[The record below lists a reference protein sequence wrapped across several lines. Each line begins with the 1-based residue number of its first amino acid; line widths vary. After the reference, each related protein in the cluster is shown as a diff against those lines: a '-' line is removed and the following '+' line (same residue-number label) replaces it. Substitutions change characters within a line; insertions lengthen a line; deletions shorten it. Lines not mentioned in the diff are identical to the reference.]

1 MPVDKFGRMSDL
13 KTKDTGVSL
22 TYINNNYVR
31 SNGETP
37 LTGSLDMRGNTLY
50 NVADPVNPQD
60 VVTKVYVDNT
70 KGSGVIGRKTKDG
83 VSIKENL
90 DFLGKQRIKNLPD
103 PVNDHDAATK
113 EYVDT
118 TTTPFLK
125 LDQTKYNTK
134 GDIDMGGQFTVLNV
148 KTPID
153 DNHIVDKKYVDEM
166 DNLNSAFAFK
176 NGAYYA
182 KGGIIMRKNKLGGLR
197 EPMQDGEA
205 ANKKYVDDT
214 TKNLFIDEN
223 DNIAFGLNV
232 DMEGNQILG
241 LPEPATDQEP
251 ATKKYVDDLQTQNVD
266 EKGNIKFGRSINLD
280 RNRIFSM
287 KEPTKPSEGANKKYV
302 DDTITKRLQE
312 EKDNFLPQ
320 DPATKEYVDEAIK
333 QVAGGDILVSKEG
346 VFIKANGHYR
356 ATAPLDIDNH
366 KMENLP
372 DPVDDKDAVNK
383 KYIDGIVENLTLKQ
397 GLIRENGGFNLVDS
411 YINMNFNNIRNVG
424 LPKHEA
430 DAVPFGFVDD
440 KIKAVE
446 EKIQKIKEKSEE
458 RPFLKE
464 NGNYQASTSINMN
477 FNKLLNLQ
485 KPTEPYDAVT
495 KDYVDYVE
503 KEIKEKI
510 EKRKHLIAVHARYCG
525 DLKNGKYQFKF
536 NGGNFENCEE
546 IVGQYEDFKGSITGF
561 VMPHSGG
568 IKKIIC
574 EVLTFRSSRD
584 ILEFFYFVLL
594 TNYKKKNLQLSDFWF
609 LEKFNYKNIEDIL
622 KKGFDDFFKK
632 LTKYSKDNE
641 NVLRRDDRVTPII
654 MDITTDFQIVKFEK
668 IFKSESYNSQPS
680 KPEIITS
687 VFMEK
692 METKALI
699 FLQHMIGNGVI
710 ERRTNNGYFNLSEGD
725 VINIKTFTKNPPFI
739 NIDDLKGEE
748 FVLNKFD
755 DFVKTGL
762 NYNFTFLIELDPL

>member
-31 SNGETP
+31 SDGKTP

-90 DFLGKQRIKNLPD
+90 DFLGKQKIKNLPD

-118 TTTPFLK
+118 TTVPFLK

-153 DNHIVDKKYVDEM
+153 DNHITDKKYVDEM
-166 DNLNSAFAFK
+166 DNLKSAFDFK
-176 NGAYYA
+176 NGSYYA
-182 KGGIIMRKNKLGGLR
+182 KNVIIMRKNKLGGLR
-197 EPMQDGEA
+197 EPLQDGEA
-205 ANKKYVDDT
+205 ANKKYVDD
-214 TKNLFIDEN
+214 KIHNLFLDEN

-232 DMEGNQILG
+232 DMEGNQILN
-241 LPEPATDQEP
+241 LPEPAADHEP
-251 ATKKYVDDLQTQNVD
+251 ATKRYVDDLQTQNVD
-266 EKGNIKFGRSINLD
+266 EKGNFKFGRSINLD

-333 QVAGGDILVSKEG
+333 GLAGGDLLVSKEG

-372 DPVDDKDAVNK
+372 DPVDEKDAVNK
-383 KYIDGIVENLTLKQ
+383 KYIDEIVESLTLKQ

-411 YINMNFNNIRNVG
+411 YINMNFQNIRNVG
-424 LPKHEA
+424 HPKHEA
-430 DAVPFGFVDD
+430 DAVPRRFVDD
-440 KIKAVE
+440 MIKEVE
-446 EKIQKIKEKSEE
+446 EKI
-458 RPFLKE
+458 
-464 NGNYQASTSINMN
+464 N
-477 FNKLLNLQ
+477 
-485 KPTEPYDAVT
+485 
-495 KDYVDYVE
+495 
-503 KEIKEKI
+503 
-510 EKRKHLIAVHARYCG
+510 KRKHLIAAYARYCG
-525 DLKNGKYQFKF
+525 PLKKGEYQFKF
-536 NGGNFENCEE
+536 GENNSLENCEE
-546 IVGQYEDFKGSITGF
+546 LIRQYEDLKGSIAGF
-561 VMPHSGG
+561 VIPHSGH

-574 EVLTFRSSRD
+574 EQLTFKRLED
-584 ILEFFYFVLL
+584 IAEFFF
-594 TNYKKKNLQLSDFWF
+594 NIISKHKKDLQFSDIPF
-609 LEKFNYKNIEDIL
+609 LKKLGYVDIEDFL
-622 KKGFDDFFKK
+622 KKGVDELKK
-632 LTKYSKDNE
+632 IFHKEENFNKTK
-641 NVLRRDDRVTPII
+641 
-654 MDITTDFQIVKFEK
+654 TTLDLVKLNPFQFEIVKFEK
-668 IFKSESYNSQPS
+668 SFKGEDYYIGASEKLP
-680 KPEIITS
+680 KIISS
-687 VFMEK
+687 V
-692 METKALI
+692 LI
-699 FLQHMIGNGVI
+699 DKIEGKVLRFNKKNVGVGFIG
-710 ERRTNNGYFNLSEGD
+710 RFTNKVYLPLSEGD
-725 VINIKTFTKNPPFI
+725 VINIRSNLNIEEEI
-739 NIDDLKGEE
+739 NINNNNFIK
-748 FVLNKFD
+748 NSFD
-755 DFVKTGL
+755 NFITAGL
-762 NYNFTFLIELDPL
+762 NYNFTFLIELDLL

>member
-31 SNGETP
+31 SDGETP

-70 KGSGVIGRKTKDG
+70 KGSGVIGRKVGDA

-90 DFLGKQRIKNLPD
+90 DFLGKQKIKNLPD
-103 PVNDHDAATK
+103 PVNDYDAVTK

-118 TTTPFLK
+118 TTAPFLK

-134 GDIDMGGQFTVLNV
+134 GDIDIFIVLNV

-153 DNHIVDKKYVDEM
+153 DNHITNKKYVDEM

-176 NGAYYA
+176 NGSYYA

-197 EPMQDGEA
+197 EPLQDGEA

-411 YINMNFNNIRNVG
+411 YINMNFHNIRNVG
-424 LPKHEA
+424 LPKDES
-430 DAVPFGFVDD
+430 DVVPRLFVDNM
-440 KIKAVE
+440 IKEVE
-446 EKIQKIKEKSEE
+446 EKIK
-458 RPFLKE
+458 
-464 NGNYQASTSINMN
+464 
-477 FNKLLNLQ
+477 
-485 KPTEPYDAVT
+485 
-495 KDYVDYVE
+495 
-503 KEIKEKI
+503 
-510 EKRKHLIAVHARYCG
+510 KRKHLITVYARYCG
-525 DLKNGKYQFKF
+525 DLKKGEYHFKF
-536 NGGNFENCEE
+536 NSGNFENCEE
-546 IVGQYEDFKGSITGF
+546 IIGQYEDLKGSVTGF
-561 VMPHSGG
+561 IMPHSGH

-574 EVLTFRSSRD
+574 ETLVFRSYEN
-584 ILEFFYFVLL
+584 IIEFFF
-594 TNYKKKNLQLSDFWF
+594 
-609 LEKFNYKNIEDIL
+609 
-622 KKGFDDFFKK
+622 
-632 LTKYSKDNE
+632 
-641 NVLRRDDRVTPII
+641 
-654 MDITTDFQIVKFEK
+654 
-668 IFKSESYNSQPS
+668 
-680 KPEIITS
+680 
-687 VFMEK
+687 
-692 METKALI
+692 
-699 FLQHMIGNGVI
+699 
-710 ERRTNNGYFNLSEGD
+710 
-725 VINIKTFTKNPPFI
+725 
-739 NIDDLKGEE
+739 
-748 FVLNKFD
+748 
-755 DFVKTGL
+755 
-762 NYNFTFLIELDPL
+762 

>member
-31 SNGETP
+31 SDGETP

-176 NGAYYA
+176 NGSYYA

-197 EPMQDGEA
+197 EPLQDGEA

-251 ATKKYVDDLQTQNVD
+251 ATKKYVDDLQTQNID

-302 DDTITKRLQE
+302 DDTINKRIQE

-411 YINMNFNNIRNVG
+411 YINMNFQNIRNVG
-424 LPKHEA
+424 LPKDES
-430 DAVPFGFVDD
+430 DAVPRRFVDSE
-440 KIKAVE
+440 IKEVE
-446 EKIQKIKEKSEE
+446 EKI
-458 RPFLKE
+458 
-464 NGNYQASTSINMN
+464 N
-477 FNKLLNLQ
+477 
-485 KPTEPYDAVT
+485 
-495 KDYVDYVE
+495 
-503 KEIKEKI
+503 
-510 EKRKHLIAVHARYCG
+510 KRKHLIAVHAKYCG
-525 DLKNGKYQFKF
+525 PLKSGDFPFKF
-536 NGGNFENCEE
+536 GGVNNVENCEE
-546 IVGQYEDFKGSITGF
+546 KILKGLYKHDLKGLINGF
-561 VMPHSGG
+561 VMPHSGR

-574 EVLTFRSSRD
+574 ESLTFLD
-584 ILEFFYFVLL
+584 ENKIIDKLI
-594 TNYKKKNLQLSDFWF
+594 N
-609 LEKFNYKNIEDIL
+609 KFNQNQINELKRHFGKEDFKSDLLKTIFNKINFTYENKEKKESLFNIV
-622 KKGFDDFFKK
+622 KFKK
-632 LTKYSKDNE
+632 LTEEERKDKSLLDKILFGPKKLPILQEESIIEKFTWVEIELDKYDYLITIMKILNNE
-641 NVLRRDDRVTPII
+641 TIPLNEGDTINI
-654 MDITTDFQIVKFEK
+654 Q
-668 IFKSESYNSQPS
+668 
-680 KPEIITS
+680 ITS
-687 VFMEK
+687 NSFIYY
-692 METKALI
+692 TDLI
-699 FLQHMIGNGVI
+699 DGFIDDI
-710 ERRTNNGYFNLSEGD
+710 KTIDDIFNLT
-725 VINIKTFTKNPPFI
+725 VIR
-739 NIDDLKGEE
+739 LLGE
-748 FVLNKFD
+748 LNF
-755 DFVKTGL
+755 
-762 NYNFTFLIELDPL
+762 NFTFLIELDPL

>member
-31 SNGETP
+31 SDGETP

-70 KGSGVIGRKTKDG
+70 KGSGVIGRKTGNG

-103 PVNDHDAATK
+103 PVNDHEAVTK

-118 TTTPFLK
+118 TTAPFLK

-134 GDIDMGGQFTVLNV
+134 GDIDMGGFNTVLNV

-176 NGAYYA
+176 NGSYYA

-197 EPMQDGEA
+197 EPLQDGEA
-205 ANKKYVDDT
+205 ANKKYVDD
-214 TKNLFIDEN
+214 KIQNLFLDEN

-411 YINMNFNNIRNVG
+411 YINMNFNNIKNVG
-424 LPKHEA
+424 LPKDEA
-430 DAVPFGFVDD
+430 DAVPKRFVDNFVD
-440 KIKAVE
+440 SLKESTDKKILDTMTTLGKMLAIGLKKTPHIISATASYHGDLTAGEYQFTWGGQSMTSYKKHDVFNGFLVPSSGKIKKFDVLVTGL
-446 EKIQKIKEKSEE
+446 KIYFHNDNLNEYVNTIGENNLIRLFTLVLIKK
-458 RPFLKE
+458 
-464 NGNYQASTSINMN
+464 NQAPVDIGTLFFYFKRNN
-477 FNKLLNLQ
+477 NAFNIANIIG
-485 KPTEPYDAVT
+485 
-495 KDYVDYVE
+495 VDYVF
-503 KEIKEKI
+503 
-510 EKRKHLIAVHARYCG
+510 
-525 DLKNGKYQFKF
+525 KYNNPLNVVSVEQKDIINIRTEF
-536 NGGNFENCEE
+536 NMD
-546 IVGQYEDFKGSITGF
+546 V
-561 VMPHSGG
+561 G
-568 IKKIIC
+568 IKKVS
-574 EVLTFRSSRD
+574 VLEETNYNLGYFKD
-584 ILEFFYFVLL
+584 EFFTYLATL
-594 TNYKKKNLQLSDFWF
+594 
-609 LEKFNYKNIEDIL
+609 
-622 KKGFDDFFKK
+622 
-632 LTKYSKDNE
+632 
-641 NVLRRDDRVTPII
+641 
-654 MDITTDFQIVKFEK
+654 
-668 IFKSESYNSQPS
+668 
-680 KPEIITS
+680 
-687 VFMEK
+687 
-692 METKALI
+692 
-699 FLQHMIGNGVI
+699 
-710 ERRTNNGYFNLSEGD
+710 
-725 VINIKTFTKNPPFI
+725 
-739 NIDDLKGEE
+739 
-748 FVLNKFD
+748 
-755 DFVKTGL
+755 
-762 NYNFTFLIELDPL
+762 LIELDPL

>member
-31 SNGETP
+31 SDGETP

-70 KGSGVIGRKTKDG
+70 KGSGVIGRKTGNG

-103 PVNDHDAATK
+103 PVNDHEAVTK

-118 TTTPFLK
+118 TTAPFLK

-134 GDIDMGGQFTVLNV
+134 GDIDMGDQFTVLNV

-153 DNHIVDKKYVDEM
+153 DNHITNKKYVDEM
-166 DNLNSAFAFK
+166 DNLKSAFAFK

-197 EPMQDGEA
+197 EPLQDGEA

-383 KYIDGIVENLTLKQ
+383 KYIDGVVENLTLKQ

-411 YINMNFNNIRNVG
+411 YINMNFNNIRNIG
-424 LPKHEA
+424 PPKDES
-430 DAVPFGFVDD
+430 DAVPRRFVDEM
-440 KIKAVE
+440 IKEVE
-446 EKIQKIKEKSEE
+446 EKVQKVKEKSEE
-458 RPFLKE
+458 RPFFKE
-464 NGNYQASTSINMN
+464 NGNYQALSSINMG
-477 FNKLLNLQ
+477 FNKLLNLH
-485 KPTEPYDAVT
+485 KPTEPHEATT
-495 KDYVDYVE
+495 KEYVDVYFDETKENVE
-503 KEIKEKI
+503 
-510 EKRKHLIAVHARYCG
+510 
-525 DLKNGKYQFKF
+525 
-536 NGGNFENCEE
+536 
-546 IVGQYEDFKGSITGF
+546 
-561 VMPHSGG
+561 
-568 IKKIIC
+568 
-574 EVLTFRSSRD
+574 
-584 ILEFFYFVLL
+584 
-594 TNYKKKNLQLSDFWF
+594 NYKKKTKKEVEEFIDTTKQDIEQFKEVTRQQL
-609 LEKFNYKNIEDIL
+609 NINEDIIQNRVL
-622 KKGFDDFFKK
+622 QFKQLINIAAEYRGAINRNEIFYFSFFNHSINSNESFTMPLDGRIIKIKSHVKRTTLGEGVINETPIGFDVENKVLEFRLRVNGEERHIIFNPTQSSTTLSNPIPLQPDDKIT
-632 LTKYSKDNE
+632 LYTESNE
-641 NVLRRDDRVTPII
+641 PIRIAAFIVL
-654 MDITTDFQIVKFEK
+654 
-668 IFKSESYNSQPS
+668 
-680 KPEIITS
+680 
-687 VFMEK
+687 
-692 METKALI
+692 
-699 FLQHMIGNGVI
+699 VI
-710 ERRTNNGYFNLSEGD
+710 EL
-725 VINIKTFTKNPPFI
+725 NI
-739 NIDDLKGEE
+739 
-748 FVLNKFD
+748 
-755 DFVKTGL
+755 
-762 NYNFTFLIELDPL
+762 

>member
-22 TYINNNYVR
+22 TYINSNYVR
-31 SNGETP
+31 SDGETP

-70 KGSGVIGRKTKDG
+70 KGSGVIGRKVGDA

-103 PVNDHDAATK
+103 PVNDHDAVTK

-118 TTTPFLK
+118 TTAPFLK

-134 GDIDMGGQFTVLNV
+134 GDIDMEDQFTVLNV

-153 DNHIVDKKYVDEM
+153 DNHITNKKYVDEM

-176 NGAYYA
+176 NGSYYA

-197 EPMQDGEA
+197 EPLQDGEA

-266 EKGNIKFGRSINLD
+266 EKGNIKFGRGINLD

-320 DPATKEYVDEAIK
+320 DPATKEYVNEAIK
-333 QVAGGDILVSKEG
+333 GLAGGDILVSKEG

-411 YINMNFNNIRNVG
+411 YINMNFHNIRNVG
-424 LPKHEA
+424 LPKDES
-430 DAVPFGFVDD
+430 DAVPRRFVDSM
-440 KIKAVE
+440 IKELE
-446 EKIQKIKEKSEE
+446 EKIK
-458 RPFLKE
+458 
-464 NGNYQASTSINMN
+464 
-477 FNKLLNLQ
+477 
-485 KPTEPYDAVT
+485 
-495 KDYVDYVE
+495 
-503 KEIKEKI
+503 
-510 EKRKHLIAVHARYCG
+510 KRKHLIAVHTKYCG
-525 DLKNGKYQFKF
+525 PLKSGDYPFKF
-536 NGGNFENCEE
+536 GGGDNIENCDEK
-546 IVGQYEDFKGSITGF
+546 INDWLLNHRIKGVINGF
-561 VMPHSGG
+561 VMPHSGR

-574 EVLTFRSSRD
+574 ESLTFLD
-584 ILEFFYFVLL
+584 
-594 TNYKKKNLQLSDFWF
+594 KNKIIDKLIN
-609 LEKFNYKNIEDIL
+609 KFNQNQIKELKRHFGKEDFKNDLL
-622 KKGFDDFFKK
+622 KTIFNKINFTHENNEKK
-632 LTKYSKDNE
+632 ESLFN
-641 NVLRRDDRVTPII
+641 
-654 MDITTDFQIVKFEK
+654 IVKFKK
-668 IFKSESYNSQPS
+668 ILTEEERNKPS
-680 KPEIITS
+680 LFGLFNTNPIIQADYVIKKFTWLEIEVDRNDYILT
-687 VFMEK
+687 VMK
-692 METKALI
+692 TLNNETIPLNEGETINIQIISNNKYQTDLI
-699 FLQHMIGNGVI
+699 DDFIDDIKTIHDI
-710 ERRTNNGYFNLSEGD
+710 FNLT
-725 VINIKTFTKNPPFI
+725 IIR
-739 NIDDLKGEE
+739 LLGE
-748 FVLNKFD
+748 LNF
-755 DFVKTGL
+755 
-762 NYNFTFLIELDPL
+762 NFTFLIELDPL